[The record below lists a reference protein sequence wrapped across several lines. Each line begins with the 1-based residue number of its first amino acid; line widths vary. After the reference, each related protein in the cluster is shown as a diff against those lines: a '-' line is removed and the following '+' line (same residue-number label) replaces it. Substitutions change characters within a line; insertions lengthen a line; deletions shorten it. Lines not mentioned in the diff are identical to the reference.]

1 MYANLC
7 KVVDITISFQNESG
21 LSCQM
26 TFKKCIITICQNFFQ
41 KQFLEDTEPINISVE
56 HEQNQRLKRQ
66 TIGCIRYRTNLMCF
80 NKNNANY
87 NLNKSYKL

>member
-7 KVVDITISFQNESG
+7 RVVDITISFQNESG

-26 TFKKCIITICQNFFQ
+26 TFKKCIVTICQKFFQ
-41 KQFLEDTEPINISVE
+41 KQILEDTEAVNTSVE

-66 TIGCIRYRTNLMCF
+66 TIGCIRYKTNIKYN
-80 NKNNANY
+80 NKDNTNY
-87 NLNKSYKL
+87 HF